1 MEGIIHESRREK
13 KILTFSF
20 ALKQNKKQH
29 TVNTKLFVLSAQI
42 LFITVSG
49 VYMFQNDPNSLIMTE
64 NFLGKLFAIINMASE
79 QSFSYLIRTID
90 QNNLNNNNNNNN
102 DDIMMMADNPRNKK
116 QQLITN
122 IENLDP
128 LQSSSLML
136 DELDAEMESTPTPA
150 PATTTT
156 TMRIQTKVKNRQKNK
171 SKPKNE

>member
-1 MEGIIHESRREK
+1 MCCSCSTCTFLTLFISSV
-13 KILTFSF
+13 ILT
-20 ALKQNKKQH
+20 
-29 TVNTKLFVLSAQI
+29 TVVICYYEGARMQTFLRDM
-42 LFITVSG
+42 ITVSG